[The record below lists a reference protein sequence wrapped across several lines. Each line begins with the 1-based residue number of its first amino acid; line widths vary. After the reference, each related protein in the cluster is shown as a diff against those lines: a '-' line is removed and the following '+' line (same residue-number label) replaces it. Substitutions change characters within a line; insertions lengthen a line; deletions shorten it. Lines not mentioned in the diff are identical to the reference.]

1 MPREASAVASSRPS
15 TGGLPPAMYSTISAR
30 LASVVMAN
38 VARMARVA
46 ARSLTLG
53 LLLAP
58 TDPAHGQQQHAE
70 ARDCGNE
77 AFRHGAV
84 AGDWY
89 AAGCG
94 LCRELRHV
102 RRDGIDVLLRHRE
115 VRHRARTDEHRLRH
129 RQGVDGGEVGR
140 RHAAANRP
148 AGAVRAVAGRTV
160 VDVK

>member
-15 TGGLPPAMYSTISAR
+15 TGGLPPAMYNTISAR

-70 ARDCGNE
+70 APDCGNE
-77 AFRHGAV
+77 AFRHRAGA
-84 AGDWY
+84 GGRY
-89 AAGCG
+89 AAGGG
-94 LCRELRHV
+94 LGRALR
-102 RRDGIDVLLRHRE
+102 
-115 VRHRARTDEHRLRH
+115 
-129 RQGVDGGEVGR
+129 
-140 RHAAANRP
+140 
-148 AGAVRAVAGRTV
+148 AGR
-160 VDVK
+160 